1 MKIIFLDIDGVLNSE
16 KYLRA
21 FGGIG
26 VSIDMSRL
34 ELIKEIVVATGAL
47 IVLSTS
53 WREHWDK
60 DEAQCDNIGKEIN
73 KIFGLQGLE
82 VFDKTPN
89 LHYRR
94 EREIEEWLMLHPE
107 TENFVV
113 IDDMFL
119 DSERIRGHF
128 VKTNNYKNGIEKENA
143 LLAINIL
150 NG

>member
-21 FGGIG
+21 SGGFG
-26 VSIDMSRL
+26 VSIDISRL
-34 ELIKEIVVATGAL
+34 ELIKEIIAATDAL

-60 DEAQCDNIGKEIN
+60 NENKCDTIGREIN
-73 KIFGLQGLE
+73 EIFACEGLII
-82 VFDKTPN
+82 FDKTPN
-89 LHYRR
+89 LHCRR
-94 EREIEEWLMLHPE
+94 ELEIEHWLRIHPE

-119 DSERIRGHF
+119 DSEKIRNHF
-128 VKTNNYKNGIEKENA
+128 VKTDNYKNGIEKENV
-143 LLAINIL
+143 LFAINIL
-150 NG
+150 NS